1 MAKAMR
7 KPASRMVLV
16 VSPSCAPCAMRSR
29 MRNVSD
35 PLWSAASTPVAT
47 MLTSISSDPTMV

>member
-1 MAKAMR
+1 
-7 KPASRMVLV
+7 
-16 VSPSCAPCAMRSR
+16 
-29 MRNVSD
+29 MRNVRE